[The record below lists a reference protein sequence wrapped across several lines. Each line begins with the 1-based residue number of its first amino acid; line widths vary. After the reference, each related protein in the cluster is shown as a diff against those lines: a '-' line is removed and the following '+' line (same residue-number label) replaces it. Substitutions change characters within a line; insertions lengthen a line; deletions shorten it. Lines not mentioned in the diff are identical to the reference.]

1 MNNNDASKNS
11 LLILIRSLNAV
22 VDRLDTLVDRLGN
35 QIAANDEV
43 FSKMREEYLKKIIEA
58 SIKKEQMKQKTIPHK
73 GINFGNDI
81 VRKVKRS

>member
-22 VDRLDTLVDRLGN
+22 VDRLDTLVDRLAN

-43 FSKMREEYLKKIIEA
+43 FSKMREEFLRKIIKA
-58 SIKKEQMKQKTIPHK
+58 SVVRERIKQKSITHR
-73 GINFGNDI
+73 G
-81 VRKVKRS
+81 